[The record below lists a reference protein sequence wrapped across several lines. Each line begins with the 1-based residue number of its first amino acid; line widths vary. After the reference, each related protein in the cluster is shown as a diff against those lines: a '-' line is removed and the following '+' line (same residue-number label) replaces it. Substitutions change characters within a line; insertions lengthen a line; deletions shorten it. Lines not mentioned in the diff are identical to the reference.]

1 MSGAQQCPSE
11 EEKVS
16 QSGTFLA
23 ARLVPAQSFD
33 PRQEAKTPVRPQPG
47 SGNRFFTRQT
57 SKPKLLDLT
66 KPIWDQNSKE
76 KKNSGG
82 QNLPRNQ
89 VKQVKS
95 SSASTVKSRVVL
107 STNAVPPPPPFMASL
122 LSSHV
127 KSPSKSDPTS
137 LELAKD
143 IPVLDLTQE
152 DEAAE
157 NDPVLP
163 HQVGFKVIYNP
174 VLLFSK
180 HLFLSLCRTMV
191 TRVTSTRLSR
201 Y

>member
-1 MSGAQQCPSE
+1 MSGAKQCPSE

-16 QSGTFLA
+16 QSGTFMA

-47 SGNRFFTRQT
+47 SGNRFFKR
-57 SKPKLLDLT
+57 
-66 KPIWDQNSKE
+66 
-76 KKNSGG
+76 
-82 QNLPRNQ
+82 R
-89 VKQVKS
+89 QVKS

-107 STNAVPPPPPFMASL
+107 STKAVPPPPPMASL

-180 HLFLSLCRTMV
+180 HLFLSLCRTTV
-191 TRVTSTRLSR
+191 TRVTSTRVSR

>member
-1 MSGAQQCPSE
+1 MSGAKQCPSE

-16 QSGTFLA
+16 QSGTFMA

-33 PRQEAKTPVRPQPG
+33 PRQEAKTPARPQPG

-57 SKPKLLDLT
+57 SKPNLLDRT
-66 KPIWDQNSKE
+66 KPFWDQTSKG
-76 KKNSGG
+76 KRNYGG
-82 QNLPRNQ
+82 QNQPRSQ

-95 SSASTVKSRVVL
+95 SPASTVKSRAVC
-107 STNAVPPPPPFMASL
+107 STKAVPPPPPFMAFL
-122 LSSHV
+122 PSSHV
-127 KSPSKSDPTS
+127 ESPFKSDTTS
-137 LELAKD
+137 LKLTKD

-174 VLLFSK
+174 VLLCPNIYFF
-180 HLFLSLCRTMV
+180 LFVEPR
-191 TRVTSTRLSR
+191 
-201 Y
+201 

>member
-1 MSGAQQCPSE
+1 M
-11 EEKVS
+11 S

-23 ARLVPAQSFD
+23 ARLVPAQSFH
-33 PRQEAKTPVRPQPG
+33 PRQEAKTPARPQPG

-57 SKPKLLDLT
+57 SKPKLLDRT
-66 KPIWDQNSKE
+66 KPFWDQTSKG
-76 KKNSGG
+76 KRNYGG
-82 QNLPRNQ
+82 QNQPRSQ

-95 SSASTVKSRVVL
+95 SPASTVKSRVVL
-107 STNAVPPPPPFMASL
+107 STKAVPPPPPFLASL

-163 HQVGFKVIYNP
+163 YQVGFKVIYSP
-174 VLLFSK
+174 ALLCPNIYFF
-180 HLFLSLCRTMV
+180 LFVEPR
-191 TRVTSTRLSR
+191 
-201 Y
+201 

>member
-1 MSGAQQCPSE
+1 M
-11 EEKVS
+11 S

-23 ARLVPAQSFD
+23 ARLVPAQSFH
-33 PRQEAKTPVRPQPG
+33 PRQEAKTPARPQPG

-57 SKPKLLDLT
+57 SKPKLLDRT
-66 KPIWDQNSKE
+66 KPFWDQTSKG
-76 KKNSGG
+76 KRNYGG
-82 QNLPRNQ
+82 QNQPRSQ

-95 SSASTVKSRVVL
+95 SPASTVKSRAVC
-107 STNAVPPPPPFMASL
+107 STKAVPPTPPSMAFL
-122 LSSHV
+122 PSSHV
-127 KSPSKSDPTS
+127 ESPSKSDTTS
-137 LELAKD
+137 LKLTKD

-180 HLFLSLCRTMV
+180 HLFLSLRRTTV